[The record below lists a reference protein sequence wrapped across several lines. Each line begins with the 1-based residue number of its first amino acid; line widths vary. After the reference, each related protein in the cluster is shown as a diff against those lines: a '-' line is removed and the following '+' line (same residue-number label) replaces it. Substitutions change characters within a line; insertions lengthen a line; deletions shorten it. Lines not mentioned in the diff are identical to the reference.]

1 MLTSI
6 DPITGRPDV
15 AHTPGELDMLP
26 RALEEQDLV
35 VLTLL
40 FQEKQYHNRY
50 GTGSGLGIDT
60 TSIPRNSW
68 QPEDSD
74 EVFIEVLKL
83 SH

>member
-1 MLTSI
+1 MLS
-6 DPITGRPDV
+6 
-15 AHTPGELDMLP
+15 

-50 GTGSGLGIDT
+50 GSGSGLGIDT
-60 TSIPRNSW
+60 ASTLRDSW
-68 QPEDSD
+68 QTEDSD

-83 SH
+83 SY